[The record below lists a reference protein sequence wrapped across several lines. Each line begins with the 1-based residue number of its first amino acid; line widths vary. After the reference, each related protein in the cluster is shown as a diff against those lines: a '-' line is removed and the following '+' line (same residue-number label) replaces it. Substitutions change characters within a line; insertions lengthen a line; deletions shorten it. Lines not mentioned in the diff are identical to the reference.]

1 MPPERTRADA
11 VADAP
16 EGELAVPTEGELVE
30 MTAVVPSAA
39 AQRADAKGRVGNTV
53 SQVGVPTGVVIIGTW
68 LARLAGIDLDPS
80 DVEGAVQMP
89 TEVTGA
95 FIAVGTWA
103 MARWMN
109 RDGLAATD

>member
-1 MPPERTRADA
+1 MPPREAPA
-11 VADAP
+11 PEP
-16 EGELAVPTEGELVE
+16 EGELPAPTPGELVE
-30 MTAVVPSAA
+30 TVAVIPSAA

-53 SQVGVPTGVVIIGTW
+53 SQVGVPTGLVIIGSW

-80 DVEGAVQMP
+80 DAAGAVNMP

-109 RDGLAATD
+109 HGGLNATEG